1 MHLSRT
7 GRGLAAAL
15 CSLAVLLVPVAA
27 HAVAPGAPHSH
38 AKQEK
43 RLKSWGNNRSGQLG
57 DGTWTD
63 FRTTATTVLGLTSA
77 EVVKIAAGG
86 GGSAT
91 GHGLALLT
99 DRTVQSWGANGSG
112 QLGDGSVFSHNA
124 PGQVVNLANAV
135 GIAAGGWHSLALL
148 DDGTVVAWGRNNY
161 GQLGNGANGDSSVP
175 VRVEGLNKIVAIAAG
190 LNHNLALREDGTVW
204 AWGYNI
210 NGQLGDGTSASRNVP
225 AQVGGLTG
233 VTRIAAGCNH
243 NLALVGPPSG
253 GRPTSGIAVKAWGY
267 NANGQLGDNS
277 TINRYTPVDTQGIW
291 LGGVS
296 QIAAGCNHSLAVTD
310 SDSRLKAWGQ
320 NTSGQLGDGTTDYR
334 ITPVPV
340 PGLTGV
346 QLAAGGREYT
356 MVLLGDGTVRSWGA
370 NGSGQLGNGTTTESS
385 TPVTSLTALTGVDK
399 IAAPVGGDFSLAN

>member
-7 GRGLAAAL
+7 GRRLAAAL
-15 CSLAVLLVPVAA
+15 CSLAVVLVPITA
-27 HAVAPGAPHSH
+27 HATAPGAPHAR

-86 GGSAT
+86 GGPT
-91 GHGLALLT
+91 NGHGLALLT

-124 PGQVVNLANAV
+124 PGQVVNLSNATD
-135 GIAAGGWHSLALL
+135 IAAGGAHSLALL
-148 DDGTVVAWGRNNY
+148 ADQTVVAWGRNNY
-161 GQLGNGANGDSSVP
+161 GQLGNGTNSDSSVP
-175 VRVEGLNKIVAIAAG
+175 VRVEGLNKVVAIAAG
-190 LNHNLALREDGTVW
+190 LNHSLALREDGTVW

-225 AQVGGLTG
+225 SPVQSLTG

-243 NLALVGPPSG
+243 NLALVG
-253 GRPTSGIAVKAWGY
+253 RPGSDNAVKAWGY
-267 NANGQLGDNS
+267 NATGQLGDNS
-277 TINRYTPVDTQGIW
+277 TINRSTPVDTQGIW
-291 LGGVS
+291 TNGVS
-296 QIAAGCNHSLAVTD
+296 QIAAGCNHSIAVTGAD
-310 SDSRLKAWGQ
+310 NRLKTWGQ

-340 PGLTGV
+340 PALTGV
-346 QLAAGGREYT
+346 QLVAGGREHT
-356 MVLLGDGTVRSWGA
+356 MVLLSDNTVRSWGA
-370 NGSGQLGNGTTTESS
+370 NSSGQLGNGTTTESS
-385 TPVTSLTALTGVDK
+385 TPVTTLTALTGVDK
-399 IAAPVGGDFSLAN
+399 IAAPVGSDFSLAN